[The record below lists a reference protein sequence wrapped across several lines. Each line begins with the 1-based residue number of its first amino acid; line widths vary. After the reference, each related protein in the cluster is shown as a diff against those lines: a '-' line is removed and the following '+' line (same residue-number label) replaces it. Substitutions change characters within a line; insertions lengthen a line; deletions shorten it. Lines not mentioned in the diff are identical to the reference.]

1 MAAVIPLQNPDLF
14 SGTRCP
20 ALAEGCRKGAPRRDM
35 FASLVSSYE
44 IIYFVRACTAKLHL
58 KVLDDGGIGYRIAI
72 FQEQASAVGWS
83 LR

>member
-1 MAAVIPLQNPDLF
+1 
-14 SGTRCP
+14 
-20 ALAEGCRKGAPRRDM
+20 M
-35 FASLVSSYE
+35 FASSVSSYE